1 MSDRALVAAIR
12 PNVQASSTTGVKKSA
27 VTTTAMAGL
36 TRTTA
41 PSSPCSTPTIR
52 SVPGPSGTSL
62 AMVSSSS
69 PGGILQAQ
77 PPPRAY
83 WVSRKAAGPV
93 MRSNVVP
100 RPDTL
105 LVTRPGVLGGAD
117 GGRRPGA
124 GSLGC
129 GGVRVPGGPPG
140 LQNRWTARRV
150 VGGFDSRPPPRGL
163 GSPANG
169 RRLRRRRVAIV
180 DPRRQ
185 VPRTDVVLADPRL
198 VAARELLGGALVKAA
213 VARAQDLAR
222 SGAISPASVAD
233 AAAASLPPTAATL

>member
-27 VTTTAMAGL
+27 VTTTAVAGL

-62 AMVSSSS
+62 PMVSSSS

-83 WVSRKAAGPV
+83 WVSRKVAGSV
-93 MRSNVVP
+93 TRSNVVRCP
-100 RPDTL
+100 AHVVRCPAQQGG
-105 LVTRPGVLGGAD
+105 PGSGPARAGKGRARAAGPD
-117 GGRRPGA
+117 GGRRPDA
-124 GSLGC
+124 GNVGP

-150 VGGFDSRPPPRGL
+150 VGGFDSRPPPPMSGRL
-163 GSPANG
+163 PG
-169 RRLRRRRVAIV
+169 RRGEAVHAWA
-180 DPRRQ
+180 PS
-185 VPRTDVVLADPRL
+185 T
-198 VAARELLGGALVKAA
+198 AAPTVSEVALV
-213 VARAQDLAR
+213 
-222 SGAISPASVAD
+222 
-233 AAAASLPPTAATL
+233 PP